1 MGYKAGTSA
10 HGLVNNVKVRCSKC
24 GATLF
29 VNPNAAKSGG
39 GWECPHCGKR
49 H

>member
-1 MGYKAGTSA
+1 MGYKAGTQPS
-10 HGLVNNVKVRCSKC
+10 GLVNNVKVRCSKC
-24 GATLF
+24 GATLY
-29 VNPNAAKSGG
+29 VHPDSAKSGG